1 MSFDSYDRL
10 KIDQL
15 ISAIEGLSK
24 AFYKSSL
31 SIDEA
36 SKALKELSEKGINLK
51 IENK

>member
-1 MSFDSYDRL
+1 MFDSYDSL

-15 ISAIEGLSK
+15 ISAMEYLTK
-24 AFYKSSL
+24 AINKSSL